1 MLRFES
7 PHPCEEVRGDIHWG
21 SHGRGF
27 FTQLQVHPRWQ
38 CDEVIKKKQKVGT
51 KKQKCKNRAYVNVDH
66 VLSTRYISWQEIY
79 DKNKYISNEIG
90 ISEYN
95 SIFLWYPYF
104 TDISMKHPVCFIRL
118 DIPTWRFILLFTR
131 SPHAE
136 ALFRAMQDNIQTSE
150 PEVRQCVPNGGTGP
164 GGMFLFS
171 LW

>member
-1 MLRFES
+1 
-7 PHPCEEVRGDIHWG
+7 
-21 SHGRGF
+21 
-27 FTQLQVHPRWQ
+27 
-38 CDEVIKKKQKVGT
+38 
-51 KKQKCKNRAYVNVDH
+51 
-66 VLSTRYISWQEIY
+66 
-79 DKNKYISNEIG
+79 
-90 ISEYN
+90 
-95 SIFLWYPYF
+95 
-104 TDISMKHPVCFIRL
+104 MKHPVCFIRL